1 MQIQYQLVAS
11 RSGWQQARHAAER
24 ALSINSASAAAH
36 AVLGLVH
43 ALEEFDWDAADSELK
58 LALQADPNSTETL
71 LLSANV
77 LVARGELQ
85 TAIQR
90 VDAAIAIDPLSPELA
105 ESRAIF
111 LYFSGDLAAAESA
124 IRRCLEISPTYAYAP
139 FVLARIL
146 LARGERDAAL
156 REAEQESP
164 DGGKDIGLAV
174 VNYALRKQR
183 ESDGAI
189 ARLTRQRGEL
199 WPYAVAQA
207 HAYRGERKLA
217 LDWLD
222 NAYEARDSDL
232 QFVLYDPLLE
242 SVRGDS
248 RFKELL
254 RKMHLSE

>member
-1 MQIQYQLVAS
+1 MQIQYQFVAS

-24 ALSINSASAAAH
+24 ALTINSASAAAH

-43 ALEEFDWDAADSELK
+43 ALQEFDWDAAEAEFD
-58 LALQADPNSTETL
+58 LALHADPNNIDTL
-71 LLSANV
+71 LFSANA
-77 LVARGELQ
+77 LLLHGQLQ
-85 TAIQR
+85 NAIQR
-90 VDAAIAIDPLSPELA
+90 LETAIAIDPLNPELA
-105 ESRAIF
+105 EGHAVF
-111 LYFSGDLAAAESA
+111 LYYSGDLPAAESEV
-124 IRRCLEISPTYAYAP
+124 RRCLAISPTYSYAR
-139 FVLARIL
+139 FALGQIL

-156 REAEQESP
+156 RETQQETP
-164 DGGKDIGLAV
+164 DGGRDLGLAV
-174 VNYALRKQR
+174 VYHAFRKDT
-183 ESDGAI
+183 ESDAAI